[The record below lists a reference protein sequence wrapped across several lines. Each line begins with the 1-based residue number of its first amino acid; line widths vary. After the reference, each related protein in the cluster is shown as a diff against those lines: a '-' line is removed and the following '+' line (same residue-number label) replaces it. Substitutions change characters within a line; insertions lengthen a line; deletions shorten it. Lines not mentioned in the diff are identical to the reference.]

1 LAKLND
7 LFDATRT
14 SLNDRIDQIYSEASG
29 SLAALINEAN
39 QLSETPNPTGTKE
52 VSDRL
57 DQVVSNVQPL
67 LDSNS
72 NPEQVAELNRLVE
85 MARKS
90 RENLEDVD
98 NNLKAFLAQRDVVN
112 DLVDSANEELNAISD
127 KELRPTGE
135 AQNDIQELKVNTV
148 YVNVY

>member
-1 LAKLND
+1 MAKLND

-29 SLAALINEAN
+29 SLATLINEAN

>member
-7 LFDATRT
+7 LFDATHT

-29 SLAALINEAN
+29 SLATLINEAN